1 MKYIIFTDIHFGN
14 KENKDDFNK
23 ECLVFLN
30 FVEEKTSKMNDID
43 GAIFLGDWFHNRNSI
58 NVKTLKYGIEGLYKF
73 GSIGRG
79 NSYLILGNHDLY
91 YIDRRDVSSIFVPEG
106 EIGVNIVE
114 EPIYMENEKF
124 LFLPWLIN
132 EEKLE
137 NYIKKYNPEYVFGH
151 FEIPSFSFNKLIKKE
166 GEYNPENYKG
176 PKRILSGHFHL
187 RQEKNNIT
195 YIGNCFSHD
204 FSDVNDWHN
213 KGFAIL
219 DTNKNELEYFEWE
232 NAPKY
237 CTTSISK
244 LNSIEFS
251 NNMYLKL
258 INDVQ
263 MKQMEVNQLKEELE
277 NLPNIVDCFIYP
289 NELELAK
296 SIVED
301 ESLEHI
307 SNIEDLIVSLLNELT
322 MENINN
328 SKLIEIYKNLE
339 INS

>member
-14 KENKDDFNK
+14 KGNKDDFNE
-23 ECLVFLN
+23 ECLSFLN

-151 FEIPSFSFNKLIKKE
+151 FEIPSFSFDKLIKKE

>member
-14 KENKDDFNK
+14 KGNKDDFNE
-23 ECLVFLN
+23 ECLSFLN

-137 NYIKKYNPEYVFGH
+137 SYIKKYNPEYVFGH

-195 YIGNCFSHD
+195 YVGNCFSHD

-219 DTNKNELEYFEWE
+219 DTDKNELEYFEWE

>member
-14 KENKDDFNK
+14 KGNKDDFNE
-23 ECLVFLN
+23 ECLSFLN

>member
-14 KENKDDFNK
+14 KGNKDDFNE
-23 ECLVFLN
+23 ECLSFLN

-106 EIGVNIVE
+106 EIGVNIIE

>member
-1 MKYIIFTDIHFGN
+1 MKYILLTDIHFGN
-14 KENKDDFNK
+14 HGNSDEFNQ
-23 ECLVFLN
+23 ECNNFLK
-30 FVEEKTSKMNDID
+30 FVEKTIENREDID

-58 NVKTLKYGIEGLYKF
+58 NVKTLKAGIEGLYTF

-79 NSYLILGNHDLY
+79 NSYMIIGNHDLY
-91 YIDRRDVSSIFVPEG
+91 YKDRRDVNSIIIPEG
-106 EIGVNIVE
+106 EIGVNLVE
-114 EPIYMENEKF
+114 EPIYLEEQKF

-137 NYIKKYNPEYVFGH
+137 DYIKQYNPEYVFGH
-151 FEIPSFSFNKLIKKE
+151 FEIPSFSFNKLVKKE

-219 DTNKNELEYFEWE
+219 DTDKNSLEYIEW
-232 NAPKY
+232 NDAPKY
-237 CTTSISK
+237 CTFSISK
-244 LNSIEFS
+244 LNNINLS

-258 INDVQ
+258 VNDVQ
-263 MKQMEVNQLKEELE
+263 MKQFEINQLKEELE
-277 NLPNIVDCFIYP
+277 KLPNINECFIYP

-296 SIVED
+296 TIID
-301 ESLEHI
+301 NKKLEHI
-307 SNIEDLIVSLLNELT
+307 SDIETLIISLLNELT
-322 MENINN
+322 MENIQNK
-328 SKLIEIYKNLE
+328 KLVNIYKNLQ

>member
-14 KENKDDFNK
+14 KGNKDDFNK
-23 ECLVFLN
+23 ECLDFLN

-137 NYIKKYNPEYVFGH
+137 SYIKKYNPDYVFGH

-219 DTNKNELEYFEWE
+219 DTDKNELEYFEWE
-232 NAPKY
+232 NASKY

>member
-14 KENKDDFNK
+14 KGNKDDFNE
-23 ECLVFLN
+23 ECLSFLN

-219 DTNKNELEYFEWE
+219 DTDKNELEYFEWE
-232 NAPKY
+232 NASKY

-296 SIVED
+296 SIVKD

>member
-1 MKYIIFTDIHFGN
+1 MII
-14 KENKDDFNK
+14 
-23 ECLVFLN
+23 
-30 FVEEKTSKMNDID
+30 
-43 GAIFLGDWFHNRNSI
+43 
-58 NVKTLKYGIEGLYKF
+58 
-73 GSIGRG
+73 
-79 NSYLILGNHDLY
+79 GNHDLY
-91 YIDRRDVSSIFVPEG
+91 YKDRRDVNSIIIPEG
-106 EIGVNIVE
+106 EIGVNLVE
-114 EPIYMENEKF
+114 EPIYLEEQKF

-137 NYIKKYNPEYVFGH
+137 DYIKQYNPEYVFGH
-151 FEIPSFSFNKLIKKE
+151 FEIPSFSFNKLVKKE

-219 DTNKNELEYFEWE
+219 DTDKNSLEYIEW
-232 NAPKY
+232 NDAPKY
-237 CTTSISK
+237 CTFSISK
-244 LNSIEFS
+244 LNNINLS

-258 INDVQ
+258 VNDVQ
-263 MKQMEVNQLKEELE
+263 MKQFEINQLKEELE
-277 NLPNIVDCFIYP
+277 KLPNINECFIYP

-296 SIVED
+296 TIID
-301 ESLEHI
+301 NKKLEHI
-307 SNIEDLIVSLLNELT
+307 SDIETLIISLLNELT
-322 MENINN
+322 MENIQNQ
-328 SKLIEIYKNLE
+328 KLVNIYKNLQ